1 MSTNTLAM
9 LFAGSVPLALDALG
23 RLFCSYWLFR
33 IWRRRREATY
43 LWLLVG
49 IGPVALLL
57 SPFAIM
63 LVGQFLARTVFPFL
77 LTTSAGGTA
86 PITLV
91 VQTSD
96 MVAEWLQHIC
106 IFIGLSKLAG
116 GAVGFRDLWRR
127 ERVLVVVDTNGLAWY
142 DLYKVG

>member
-9 LFAGSVPLALDALG
+9 LYAGSVPLALDVLG

-33 IWRRRREATY
+33 IWRRRREAAY

-57 SPFAIM
+57 SPFVIAF
-63 LVGQFLARTVFPFL
+63 VGQLLAQTVFPFL

-91 VQTSD
+91 VQTSG
-96 MVAEWLQHIC
+96 VVSEWLQYLC
-106 IFIGLSKLAG
+106 IFVGLSKLAG
-116 GAVGFRDLWRR
+116 GAVGFQDLWRR
-127 ERVLVVVDTNGLAWY
+127 RAE
-142 DLYKVG
+142 KSC